1 MSFEF
6 MYKQFGIRIGLELI
20 QFGYIGFIVTK
31 SFVRA
36 EESKIKMVAI
46 TL

>member
-1 MSFEF
+1 MFFEF
-6 MYKQFGIRIGLELI
+6 MYKQFRIRIGLELI

-31 SFVRA
+31 YFVRV

-46 TL
+46 TF